1 MVDAWSPSVRLG
13 CGVFGSILLLVETA
27 IMNPNPILTR
37 NKQWFKKKKS
47 GIIADYQLRR
57 GSFEIQKLHSKLC
70 EERVTEVA

>member
-1 MVDAWSPSVRLG
+1 MRLG

-37 NKQWFKKKKS
+37 NKQWFKKKKKKKS

>member
-37 NKQWFKKKKS
+37 NKQWFKKKKKKKVVLLLTIS
-47 GIIADYQLRR
+47 LGEEALRYK
-57 GSFEIQKLHSKLC
+57 SCIQSYV
-70 EERVTEVA
+70 RNT